1 MNPTLALFSAKPY
14 EIDAFNLANAS
25 RGHDL
30 RFLEHRLDAG
40 TAALASGADAVCAFV
55 SDQLDAAAIDALA
68 SHGVRFIALRSAGF
82 NHVDLAAASRAGL
95 AVARVPAYSPHAVAE
110 HAVGLILS
118 LNRKLHRA
126 YARTR
131 EGNFSLIGLT
141 GFDLH
146 GRAVGV
152 IGAGK
157 IGMCFARI
165 MAGFGCVV
173 SLYDPAP
180 SAEALASGLPLVSLD
195 DLLASSDILSLHC
208 PLNPHTRHIINAASI
223 AKLRPGVMIINT
235 GRGALLDT
243 RAVIDALKRG
253 HVGYLGL
260 DVYEEEEALFF
271 EDHSADIIQDD
282 VFMRLLT
289 FPNVL
294 ITAHQAFLTRE
305 ALGNI
310 ADTTLDNIEAL
321 RAGDPSRAHLVK
333 AAP

>member
-1 MNPTLALFSAKPY
+1 MTALTLFSAKPY
-14 EIDAFNLANAS
+14 EIDAFNLANAP
-25 RGHDL
+25 RGHTL

-40 TAALASGADAVCAFV
+40 TAALASGSAAVCAFV
-55 SDQLDAAAIDALA
+55 NDRLDAAALEAL
-68 SHGVRFIALRSAGF
+68 HGCGVRLIALRSAGF
-82 NHVDLAAASRAGL
+82 NHVDLSAAARLGL
-95 AVARVPAYSPHAVAE
+95 TVARVPAYSPHAVAE

-131 EGNFSLIGLT
+131 EGNFSLTGLT

-173 SLYDPAP
+173 SLHDPTP
-180 SAEALASGLPLVSLD
+180 SDEALASGLPLVSLD
-195 DLLASSDILSLHC
+195 ELLTSSDILSLHC
-208 PLNPHTRHIINAASI
+208 PLNAHTRHLINAASL

-271 EDHSADIIQDD
+271 QDHSADIIQDD

-310 ADTTLDNIEAL
+310 ADTTLDNVEAFL
-321 RAGDPSRAHLVK
+321 AHDLSRVHLVEPK
-333 AAP
+333 P